1 MKAKAGDRLL
11 EIVRGF
17 LDREGLGGQPILVA
31 VSGGPDS
38 TALLDCLRT
47 LATTSAAHLNHQL
60 RGQESDADEQFVTSL
75 CQRLDVP
82 LHIARRDVAEEAARL
97 HRNLEAHARSVRYE
111 WLSETAQRHGFPLVA
126 TGHTLNDQ
134 AETVLFHVLR
144 GTGLRG
150 LRGIAPRRGL
160 TEGVELIR
168 PLLGVRRQDVLEYLR
183 ERGLP
188 FREDSSNRDPR
199 FTRTWLRHDLLP
211 LVERGFPGDPVAA
224 LGRLADEARQ
234 LLRDQQAR
242 VEACLQKAEKPRAG
256 EVIVLD
262 VGQLKQLAST
272 DLGELFCR
280 IWEREGWPRGR
291 LTWRHLQALVRLVD
305 QPGGAVQLP
314 EGVTARRRGTVLQ
327 LFRQAV

>member
-1 MKAKAGDRLL
+1 MKAKAAERLAG
-11 EIVRGF
+11 IVRGF

-31 VSGGPDS
+31 ISGGPDS
-38 TALLDCLRT
+38 TALLDCLRNFT
-47 LATTSAAHLNHQL
+47 PISAAHLNHQL
-60 RGQESDADEQFVTSL
+60 RAQESDADEEFVTQL

-82 LHIARRDVAEEAARL
+82 LHVARQNVAEDAARL

-111 WLSETAQRHGFPLVA
+111 WLSETARRHGFPLVA

-160 TEGVELIR
+160 AEGVELIR
-168 PLLGVRRQDVLEYLR
+168 PLLSARRQDVLEYLR
-183 ERGLP
+183 ERALP
-188 FREDSSNRDPR
+188 YREDSSNRDPR
-199 FTRTWLRHDLLP
+199 FTRTWLRHELLP

-242 VEACLQKAEKPRAG
+242 VEACLQRAERPRAADM
-256 EVIVLD
+256 IVLD
-262 VGQLKQLAST
+262 VSELKQLAPT

-291 LTWRHLQALVRLVD
+291 LTWRHVQALVRLVD
-305 QPGGAVQLP
+305 QPGGAIHLP
-314 EGVTARRRGTVLQ
+314 EGVAARRRGAVLQ